1 MISGKVQATG
11 EVGHAGER
19 GRRWLSILENLG
31 RAPNTLNAYRCALGD
46 YLAFCA
52 QQQRQSQDA
61 NREHISLY
69 VRSMTGRL
77 MPGKEMPLA
86 STPRSGLANAT
97 IRQRLTAVRLYH
109 DHLVDEG
116 IRPDNPVGRGRY
128 TPNGGFGGA
137 RPRALVPRYTALP
150 WIPDDGEWRA
160 LLEAAR
166 AGPLRNRLMLAL
178 AYDAGLRR
186 EELCSLATGDID
198 PANKLLHVRAET
210 TKGRRARIVP
220 YSVPTG
226 ALLSAYLAH
235 RRTLTR
241 ERGALFVSES
251 RRNRAAPITIWTWS
265 KVVQAL
271 ARQCGLPRLGTHTF
285 RHLCLTDLA
294 RARWEL
300 HEIATFAGHRSTS
313 TTLLYIHLSGRE
325 FSAKLAR
332 AASLH
337 GERMAQV
344 AQALA

>member
-1 MISGKVQATG
+1 MREKEA
-11 EVGHAGER
+11 E
-19 GRRWLSILENLG
+19 RWLSILENLG
-31 RAPNTLNAYRCALGD
+31 RAPNTLAAYRCALD
-46 YLAFCA
+46 NYLTFCEE
-52 QQQRQSQDA
+52 QQRPPQHV

-69 VRSMTGRL
+69 VRYMTGRP
-77 MPGKEMPLA
+77 MPGKEAPPIG
-86 STPRSGLANAT
+86 TIRSGLANAT
-97 IRQRLTAVRLYH
+97 IRQRLTAVRLYY
-109 DHLVDEG
+109 DHLVEEG
-116 IRPDNPVGRGRY
+116 IRADNPVGRSRY
-128 TPNGGFGGA
+128 TPHGGFGGA

-166 AGPLRNRLMLAL
+166 AGLLRNRLMLAL

-210 TKGRRARIVP
+210 TKGRRARVVP
-220 YSVPTG
+220 YSVSTG
-226 ALLSAYLAH
+226 ALLSGYLAH

-294 RARWEL
+294 RAGWEL

-325 FSAKLAR
+325 LSAKLAR

-344 AQALA
+344 AQVLG